1 MRLNSPNMDDSDPK
15 SESAM
20 NEYSASSVEPVQPR
34 TNPEAVR
41 AGISYVLSMWQDGHW
56 ADFNLPSGESD
67 VWVTAYVTARLGEL
81 PAEYI
86 SFGVRQ
92 KIEDSLDWLLQN
104 RGSNGAWGFTSKSPS
119 DAEATAW
126 AMLALGRHGRVVPA
140 EAYDFIHR
148 CRRPDGGVAVYPG
161 GGLQGTRYK
170 FSAPDVTAVA
180 MNAVG
185 EPDAA
190 AVNFLANCWLQTS
203 KPLPPSRLISRF
215 YTCSA
220 VLDWDAEKVP
230 WSLLNKL
237 CELMSFYDAESAF
250 EQALLLRCLS
260 QLRIQKAWSIA
271 AGLRRIQEGDGSW
284 PASAMV
290 LTESSVISE
299 GQAVPALDHKRILTT
314 ITSVSALVHVSAQQ
328 GLYFGSD
335 RPVPQRLTLEKF

>member
-1 MRLNSPNMDDSDPK
+1 MDDIDLK
-15 SESAM
+15 SVSTINQYGAC
-20 NEYSASSVEPVQPR
+20 SIEPVQPR

-41 AGISYVLSMWQDGHW
+41 AGISYVLSMWQDAHW

-67 VWVTAYVTARLGEL
+67 VWVTAYVAARMGEL
-81 PAEYI
+81 PSEYLP
-86 SFGVRQ
+86 FGARQ
-92 KIEDSLDWLLQN
+92 KIESSLDWLLQN
-104 RGSNGAWGFTSKSPS
+104 RSSNGAWGFTSKSPS

-126 AMLALGRHGRVVPA
+126 AMLALSRHRRAVPV
-140 EAYDFIHR
+140 EAYDFIHH
-148 CRRPDGGVAVYPG
+148 CRRPDGGVAVFPG
-161 GGLQGTRYK
+161 GGLQVNRYK

-180 MNAVG
+180 MNAIG
-185 EPDAA
+185 GPDAA

-220 VLDWDAEKVP
+220 VLDWDAGKVS

-237 CELMSFYDAESAF
+237 SELMSFYDAESAF

-260 QLRIQKAWSIA
+260 QLRIQKAWPMA
-271 AGLRRIQEGDGSW
+271 AGLRRIQDADGGW

-290 LTESSVISE
+290 LTESSMISE
-299 GQAVPALDHKRILTT
+299 GQIVPALDHKRILTT
-314 ITSVSALVHVSAQQ
+314 ITSVSALVHVSTQQ